1 MTDTPLDPAM
11 NRRRLLEAAYLSTIA
26 ATAGAL
32 IRPDTAWAQ
41 AAGPS
46 VDLSKWSPEYI
57 RSIAGTAEYDTAA
70 ECAKVVPLDYKGR
83 LTYWYAGPNQASPE
97 VEVKIDAEFWEAF
110 GKTYP
115 NIKVTKES
123 LDYNDMLN
131 KLRTAAIGRAAPMVT
146 KIVLFGGSE
155 FASKG
160 QLMPLAPEDVG
171 YPRHDFW
178 PGAMKSVM
186 WKGKAYGVPTRNET
200 MGLVWNAAIFKAA
213 GLDPETPPATWD
225 DLVAYSKQIK
235 DKTGKNGYG
244 LVARVNAGNTAF
256 RFMPQ
261 LWAYGGG
268 ALDETEPNPAYATIM
283 VNNAGSKAA
292 LQAAV
297 DMYVR
302 DRSVPVSALTNTQ
315 VQNQDPFVAGQLG
328 MMIAHPAEYAIMLD
342 KARKATGADKAVADE
357 VVANMR
363 YGLLPK
369 GPARRAVAF
378 GGWNAHIFHPDIVDG
393 GLDVKAAKAFVAF
406 LASPEWTTKDSW
418 VSSNPGNI
426 RGFRTK
432 WMKQRL
438 EEIKFLDVTTS
449 MLPSGIPFPILP
461 QSAEIVNII
470 IPEMMQNALTKKMTV
485 SEAADNAAK
494 KLKDLL
500 KDL

>member
-1 MTDTPLDPAM
+1 MSDTPSAEGM
-11 NRRRLLEAAYLSTIA
+11 SRRKLLEVAGLSAIA
-26 ATAGAL
+26 A
-32 IRPDTAWAQ
+32 
-41 AAGPS
+41 AAGTLGLPQDAAAETGSAS
-46 VDLSKWSPEYI
+46 VEISKWSPEYV

-70 ECAKVVPLDYKGR
+70 DCAKVVPLDYSGR
-83 LTYWYAGPNQASPE
+83 LTYWYVGPNQAAPE
-97 VEVKIDAEFWEAF
+97 IEAKIDAEFWEAF
-110 GKTYP
+110 ARTYP
-115 NIKVTKES
+115 NIKVTKQS
-123 LDYNDMLN
+123 LDYNDIVN

-146 KIVLFGGSE
+146 KIVLSAGCE

-171 YPRHDFW
+171 YPRTDFW

-200 MGLVWNAAIFKAA
+200 MGLVWNAGIFKAA
-213 GLDPETPPATWD
+213 GLEPESPPATWD
-225 DLVAYSKQIK
+225 DLVSYSKQIK
-235 DKTGKNGYG
+235 DRTGKNGYG
-244 LVARVNAGNTAF
+244 LIARVNAGNTAY
-256 RFMPQ
+256 RLMPQ

-268 ALDETEPNPAYATIM
+268 ALDETEPNPTYTTIM
-283 VNNAGSKAA
+283 ANNAGSKAA

-315 VQNQDPFVAGQLG
+315 IENQDPFIAGQLG
-328 MMIAHPAEYAIMLD
+328 IMIAHPAEYAVMLD
-342 KARKATGADKAVADE
+342 KARKATGSDKAVAEE
-357 VVANMR
+357 VIANMR

-378 GGWNAHIFHPDIVDG
+378 GGWNAHIFDHDIVDG
-393 GLDVKAAKAFVAF
+393 GLDVKAAKAFVCF

-438 EEIKFLDVTTS
+438 EQIKFLDVTTS

-461 QSAEIVNII
+461 QSTEIVNII
-470 IPEMMQNALTKKMTV
+470 MPEMLQNALTQKMTV
-485 SEAADNAAK
+485 AAAADDAAR

-500 KDL
+500 KDF